1 MVQYIVQFTKEV
13 YGIMKELIIIG
24 IVIIIAGWLGERFLK
39 KKLNITKKRN
49 TMGNRAK
56 SIQFFALGILMIGF
70 IIIISISSVT
80 LATNNKNF
88 NMFYYLVP
96 YFIAVSVV
104 RGFMDWKFNQPSKQ
118 WILQIYTVFLF
129 CILMIAVFWIDPLK

>member
-1 MVQYIVQFTKEV
+1 
-13 YGIMKELIIIG
+13 MKELIIIG

-39 KKLNITKKRN
+39 KKLNIIKKTN

-70 IIIISISSVT
+70 IIVISISSVT
-80 LATNNKNF
+80 LATKNENF

-96 YFIAVSVV
+96 YFIVVSVV

-118 WILQIYTVFLF
+118 WILQIYTVFLY